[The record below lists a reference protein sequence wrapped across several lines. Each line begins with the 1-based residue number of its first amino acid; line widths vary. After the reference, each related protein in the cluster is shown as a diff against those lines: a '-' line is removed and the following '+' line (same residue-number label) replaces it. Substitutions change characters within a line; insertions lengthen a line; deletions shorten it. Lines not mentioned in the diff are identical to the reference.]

1 MNSQRIYGRL
11 LSGAGAGARPLH
23 QATVTLYEAT
33 EREPRRLGSGMTDH
47 EGNFGFD
54 LAASSSGGTLYAV
67 ADVRTGV
74 VLATVIGSELP
85 ESITIN
91 ELTTVAAGF
100 AMAQFT
106 VDGQISGDPFALRIA
121 AGMNHNLVAIETG
134 ESSPV
139 MLTSPN
145 GDETNSLRSTR
156 ALANLLAGCVRDVPG
171 ALPTVRSLTTPPH
184 GHAPVNTFQAIV
196 NIARNP
202 GNNVNGI
209 YEQAKVLEIYLPA
222 LEMYAPSGN
231 PVDAWTI
238 AVKVN
243 DSGIDSYLFG
253 GPANIAFDEK
263 GYAWVANNVMQG
275 TPNSATCIM
284 VLRPDGKPA
293 DGENGEPR
301 SPVFGGGIFGVGFGV
316 GIAPDGHV
324 WIGNFGWGDPD
335 TQYPVNG
342 TVTELNAKG
351 QPLSPPQGYTG
362 STDRVQGV
370 AVDGDGNVWLASF
383 GNNALTV
390 FPGGRPHS
398 AYTLTDTSGDDPL
411 IGTFGIAVS
420 GPAEAWVSYCG
431 GLGWP
436 LALQKPAYVCRYR
449 FGRHGLTQLS
459 KLQVG
464 SVTKG
469 IGLDSRD
476 HAWVGSGGD
485 DTVYRITP
493 DGTAATGYQGG
504 GISGPWSVAVDG
516 DDNVWVA
523 NFGPM
528 GPVHDY
534 TNAGVSKL
542 AGPNPLRGYST
553 GDPISPP
560 TGYTL
565 PTAGEQVRL
574 HDGRPLNGVGGEPCF
589 SPLMRMTSVNIDA
602 AGNLWAVNNWKPDFA
617 TDFLPDTGNP
627 GGDGIVIFV
636 GVAAPPRTRA

>member
-1 MNSQRIYGRL
+1 MDSHRL
-11 LSGAGAGARPLH
+11 VGSVHSGGTSDIRPLDGV
-23 QATVTLYEAT
+23 TVTVYEAT
-33 EREPRRLGSGMTDH
+33 ASGAHARGTGGTH
-47 EGNFGFD
+47 
-54 LAASSSGGTLYAV
+54 SGGRFTIDYPFDPASGGVLYATAEV
-67 ADVRTGV
+67 NGSV
-74 VLATVIGSELP
+74 VLAAVIGPAPAAE
-85 ESITIN
+85 IVIN

-106 VDGQISGDPFALRIA
+106 VRGVISGDSFALGIA
-121 AGMNHNLVAIETG
+121 AGMNRNLVDVATG
-134 ESSPV
+134 TSSPV
-139 MLTSPN
+139 MLRSPN
-145 GDETNSLRSTR
+145 ADETNSLRSTR
-156 ALANLLAGCVRDVPG
+156 ALANLLAGCVRGVPN
-171 ALPTVRSLTTPPH
+171 ALNTVLSLTTPPI
-184 GHAPVNTFQAIV
+184 GERPVNTFQAIV

-202 GNNVNGI
+202 GNNVDDI
-209 YEQAKVLEIYLPA
+209 YVQAKVLQIYTPA
-222 LEMYAPSGN
+222 LEIPAPSGN

-253 GPANIAFDEK
+253 GPANIAFDRN
-263 GYAWVANNVMQG
+263 GYAWVANNVVQG
-275 TPNSATCIM
+275 TPNSASCIM
-284 VLRPDGKPA
+284 VLRPDGTPA

-316 GIAPDGHV
+316 AIGPDGRV
-324 WIGNFGWGDPD
+324 WLGNFGWGDPD

-351 QPLSPPQGYTG
+351 QPLSPQQGYTG

-370 AVDGDGNVWLASF
+370 AVDSGGNVWLASF

-390 FPGGRPHS
+390 FPEGRPHT
-398 AYTLTDTSGDDPL
+398 AYTHVDTFGDEPL
-411 IGTFGIAVS
+411 IGTFGVTPS
-420 GPAEAWVSYCG
+420 GPGEAWVSYAG

-436 LALQKPAYVCRYR
+436 LAKQQPSYVCRYR
-449 FGRHGLTQLS
+449 LGRHGVTRLS

-464 SVTKG
+464 SVAKG
-469 IGLDSRD
+469 IGLDSQGY
-476 HAWVGSGGD
+476 AWVGSGGN

-493 DGTAATGYQGG
+493 DGTSAVGYQGG
-504 GISGPWSVAVDG
+504 GVSGPWSVAVDG

-534 TNAGVSKL
+534 KNAGVSKL
-542 AGPNPLRGYST
+542 AGPYTPGYNV
-553 GDPISPP
+553 GDPISPG

-565 PTAGEQVRL
+565 PTAGEPVRL
-574 HDGRPLNGVGGEPCF
+574 HNGMPLNGPGGEAALT
-589 SPLMRMTSVNIDA
+589 PLMRMTSVNIDV

-617 TDFLPDTGNP
+617 SDFLPDHGNP

-636 GVAAPPRTRA
+636 GVATPPRSKA